1 MKKSM
6 GRSTR
11 DELIDA
17 AKNLFWE
24 RGYEGTSPRLI
35 QQASNAGQ
43 GSFYH
48 HFPGKIDLAQA
59 ALESIAQEERARLD
73 DLFAAAESP
82 LALVLAYIDAPREA
96 VRGCR
101 LGRFAYE
108 MSIEEPQINDPI
120 LGYFRYLQSRLAE
133 ALGEARREG
142 LIDRDL
148 DPERTALML
157 VATVQGAFVLARVHG
172 DQRVF
177 TDALRGARALIEQA
191 AAARP
196 HDARPAR
203 SRSARASANPK
214 KKK

>member
-1 MKKSM
+1 MSKSM

-17 AKNLFWE
+17 AKRLFWE

-59 ALESIAQEERARLD
+59 ALESITQEEIARLD
-73 DLFAAAESP
+73 ELGAVAENP

-133 ALGEARREG
+133 ALSEAQRQG
-142 LIDRDL
+142 LIEREI
-148 DPERTALML
+148 DPERTALVL
-157 VATVQGAFVLARVHG
+157 VAIVQGAFVLARVHN
-172 DQRVF
+172 DQQVF
-177 TDALRGARALIEQA
+177 TDALRGARALIERCVT
-191 AAARP
+191 ARP
-196 HDARPAR
+196 HDPRPAR
-203 SRSARASANPK
+203 TRPARAASNSRQK
-214 KKK
+214 